1 MVRLNL
7 LLCSAALI
15 GAVAINGAT
24 FRINVDSGSVTVIQK
39 SSMTGL
45 TITDTGSMSAGDS
58 LIIPIGGNAHI
69 QLEDSSLLLCKGP
82 INCGFNGDNI
92 SLKISLDGDGQIFL
106 DRKKPYSLG
115 WIELTSRGFLFR
127 PIGTSAAVRTTRS
140 GNPSTAVLDGKMNMQ
155 SPTGE
160 VLIIEKGN
168 FGAVGPEGKLTSGKL
183 PTKAVESLQQ
193 WIDAVRKPGSVAPQ
207 SSIQPVE
214 TPQTT
219 QFTQAEPVPIETPQ
233 QSAQSTP
240 TQQTSQPAPVVTSSP
255 QQPVTA
261 QVAETPTSE
270 PKEKGKKKARQK
282 QTTSSGSANP
292 AATPVSEKSAEK
304 NENAKSPETNAEKAV
319 DQGEKPQSSTAPSAP
334 KWEIGA
340 GLVTVDNEQWTRIAL
355 GVDVPIWKFGIF
367 FDIELFIDADGKF
380 SDKGWNFGD
389 DWFDALTRKIRYI
402 RFGQE
407 NDPLFVKVGG
417 LSSVTLGYGFLVDR
431 FTNMLHY
438 PDQKLLGFQFNLN
451 DLTPIGVSLQTVV
464 ADFKDFRNDGGVLG
478 ARLGLKP
485 LKMTQIPVLGGLNI
499 AGSYAV
505 DINQYAPARK
515 WDFTLSPYNRNGL
528 DRYDR
533 DKDGITDSSYTYDKY
548 GDKPYYAEMRAS
560 DIAKNDF
567 DTVIEHKDKWASRE
581 EDQYGLIGADVSIP
595 LISSTILNLDLYGQ
609 SGIRDDGKHGWG
621 IGAPGVALKLAM
633 FWANVE
639 YRRVEGKFTPGYFNT
654 YYLDERIIR
663 NYTDLA
669 GTRISIKEDRIPD
682 DDLNGVFGRLGFNI
696 ANVLTIDGSYQ
707 YMVGKDR
714 DNTDQRFEVSSSVG
728 DMIMQKIPKINKL
741 EAYYTKSEIGNY
753 VLKVDKDDKKT
764 YDKFFDETPF
774 MYYGYRLGF
783 EITQGASLICD
794 WRFGYKT
801 QENGKLKS
809 NNFLSVQTAIAF

>member
-58 LIIPIGGNAHI
+58 LIIPIGGNVHL
-69 QLEDSSLLLCKGP
+69 QLEDSTLLLCKGP

-115 WIELTSRGFLFR
+115 WIELTSRGYLFR

-140 GNPSTAVLDGKMNMQ
+140 GNPSTAVLEGKMNMQ

-183 PTKAVESLQQ
+183 PAKAVESLQQ
-193 WIDAVRKPGSVAPQ
+193 WIDAVRKPGSSSPQ
-207 SSIQPVE
+207 SSTQPAE

-219 QFTQAEPVPIETPQ
+219 QFTQAEPVPMETPQ

-261 QVAETPTSE
+261 QAAEAPNPA
-270 PKEKGKKKARQK
+270 PKEKGKKKAKQK

-292 AATPVSEKSAEK
+292 AATPVLDKSAE
-304 NENAKSPETNAEKAV
+304 NSENAKSPETNTEKAA
-319 DQGEKPQSSTAPSAP
+319 DQGEKSQSSTGPSAP

-367 FDIELFIDADGKF
+367 FDLELFVDADGKF

-407 NDPLFVKVGG
+407 ADPLFVKVGG
-417 LSSVTLGYGFLVDR
+417 LSNVTLGYGFLVDR

-451 DLTPIGVSLQTVV
+451 DLTPIGLTLQTVV

-485 LKMTQIPVLGGLNI
+485 LKMTQIPILGGLNI

-505 DINQYAPARK
+505 DLNQYAPARK
-515 WDFTLSPYNRNGL
+515 WNFTMTGNSN
-528 DRYDR
+528 DR
-533 DKDGITDSSYTYDKY
+533 DLDGIQDSMYARNTISQAGYEFNADARRRLIEADTLYDT
-548 GDKPYYAEMRAS
+548 
-560 DIAKNDF
+560 I
-567 DTVIEHKDKWASRE
+567 IEHKDKWASRE

-663 NYTDLA
+663 NYTDLT

-728 DMIMQKIPKINKL
+728 DLIMQKIPKINKL

-753 VLKVDKDDKKT
+753 VLKLDNDGTKK

-794 WRFGYKT
+794 WRFGYKAK
-801 QENGKLKS
+801 ENGKLKS
-809 NNFLSVQTAIAF
+809 NNFLSIQTAIAF